1 MHASATSVTRPDEQ
15 TTGFTVAS
23 AQSSLA
29 PSTRQSGMS
38 ATMGESKAENATTV
52 EYETVVTAGS
62 RRMSTVLSTMG
73 SVRHPPLFLEGYT
86 MYLFVLFITMLVL
99 NVLTV
104 VYMYFENQGLALSMD
119 KESVLRHPL
128 VCVHR
133 CSPQLAA
140 FMHRYPQDGLCD
152 FLYLQLPAGLSLAH
166 VRTAPCYD
174 KFRTISSVGAVT
186 RHGVLFDR
194 SQSNASYWQ
203 LKGDEGMVAFVA
215 LWGNRI
221 KNHGL
226 TNFVLNKSTS
236 ANELKLCLP
245 LIERLRELQALL
257 NELTGEEVARRYMM
271 LDVRTS
277 YTNPTADL
285 VILSKLLRIVMTFP
299 IDLLLLQTHLPA
311 DGAKPCMVVG
321 PTTSVRAGTLDAVEV
336 PIMSETMVMAS
347 RAEPP
352 DYVTVLLSFSARTL
366 SFDVPQSWS
375 LGMPC
380 DNITEPK
387 QFSEVCYDQLLITNA
402 GWEMSWF
409 QTSSRYKTHVVTFDD
424 NSTVGPKMMHAYKL
438 YSGKRLGWA
447 VDDVE
452 FDIGPKDCRK
462 AVPLVWLVARGRPGR
477 IPQLP

>member
-1 MHASATSVTRPDEQ
+1 MYIYRI
-15 TTGFTVAS
+15 TTNVHVC
-23 AQSSLA
+23 
-29 PSTRQSGMS
+29 R
-38 ATMGESKAENATTV
+38 
-52 EYETVVTAGS
+52 
-62 RRMSTVLSTMG
+62 
-73 SVRHPPLFLEGYT
+73 FLEGYT
-86 MYLFVLFITMLVL
+86 VYLFVLFVTMLVL

-104 VYMYFENQGLALSMD
+104 VYMYFENQVKKTKGPVDDGGSLALSMD

-133 CSPQLAA
+133 CSPQLAS

-152 FLYLQLPAGLSLAH
+152 FLYLQLPADLSLAH

-174 KFRTISSVGAVT
+174 RFRTISSVGAAT

-203 LKGDEGMVAFVA
+203 LKGDDGMVAFVA

-236 ANELKLCLP
+236 TNELKLCLP

-285 VILSKLLRIVMTFP
+285 VILSKLLRIAMTFP

-321 PTTSVRAGTLDAVEV
+321 PTTSVRAGTLEAVEV
-336 PIMSETMVMAS
+336 PIM
-347 RAEPP
+347 
-352 DYVTVLLSFSARTL
+352 
-366 SFDVPQSWS
+366 
-375 LGMPC
+375 
-380 DNITEPK
+380 
-387 QFSEVCYDQLLITNA
+387 VCYDQLPITNA

-409 QTSSRYKTHVVTFDD
+409 QTGSRYKMQVVTFDD
-424 NSTVGPKMMHAYKL
+424 NSTVGPKVYERATV
-438 YSGKRLGWA
+438 SGSL
-447 VDDVE
+447 
-452 FDIGPKDCRK
+452 
-462 AVPLVWLVARGRPGR
+462 
-477 IPQLP
+477 

>member
-1 MHASATSVTRPDEQ
+1 
-15 TTGFTVAS
+15 
-23 AQSSLA
+23 
-29 PSTRQSGMS
+29 
-38 ATMGESKAENATTV
+38 MGESKAENATTV
-52 EYETVVTAGS
+52 EYETVVTTGS
-62 RRMSTVLSTMG
+62 RRMSTMPSTMG
-73 SVRHPPLFLEGYT
+73 PVRRQPLSEQMNEPTFLEGYT
-86 MYLFVLFITMLVL
+86 MYLFVLFVTMLVL

-104 VYMYFENQGLALSMD
+104 VYMYFENQVKKTKGPVDDGGSLALSMD

-133 CSPQLAA
+133 CSPQLAS

-152 FLYLQLPAGLSLAH
+152 LLYLQLPADLSLAH

-203 LKGDEGMVAFVA
+203 LRGDDGMVAFMA
-215 LWGNRI
+215 LWGNKI
-221 KNHGL
+221 KNYGL
-226 TNFVLNKSTS
+226 TNFVLNRSTS
-236 ANELKLCLP
+236 TDELKLCLP

-299 IDLLLLQTHLPA
+299 IDLLLLQTHLPV

-321 PTTSVRAGTLDAVEV
+321 PTTSVRAGTLDTVEV
-336 PIMSETMVMAS
+336 PIMSETVVMAS
-347 RAEPP
+347 RAAPP

-366 SFDVPQSWS
+366 FFDVPQSWS

-380 DNITEPK
+380 DKIMEPK
-387 QFSEVCYDQLLITNA
+387 QFSEVCYDQLPITNA

-409 QTSSRYKTHVVTFDD
+409 QTGSSSKKQVVTFDD